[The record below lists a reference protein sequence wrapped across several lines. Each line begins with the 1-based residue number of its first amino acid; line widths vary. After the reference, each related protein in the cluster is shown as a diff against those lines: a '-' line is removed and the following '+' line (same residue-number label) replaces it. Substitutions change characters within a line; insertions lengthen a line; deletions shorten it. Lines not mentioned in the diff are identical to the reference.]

1 MLITILISIA
11 LTSLII
17 SLIMFVTQILNS
29 DFISQVKIDEYFLI
43 SNKTK
48 LSRSEEEQKF
58 IDKTW
63 HLYYMQKLRNL
74 SFKVGMIVLPITI
87 LLSYMKRQ

>member
-1 MLITILISIA
+1 
-11 LTSLII
+11 
-17 SLIMFVTQILNS
+17 MFVTQILNS